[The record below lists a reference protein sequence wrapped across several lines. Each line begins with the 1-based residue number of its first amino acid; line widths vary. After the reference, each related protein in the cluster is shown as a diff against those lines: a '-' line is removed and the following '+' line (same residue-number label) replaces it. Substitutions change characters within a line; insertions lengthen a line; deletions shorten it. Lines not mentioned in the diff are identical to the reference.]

1 MKLNVNK
8 SKNRKFN
15 SNKFN
20 TNKFNTNRLT
30 AALLLTS
37 AINLTAI
44 TPAQAQVEV
53 LDQVVALVENTVITQ
68 GDVDTRI
75 EQVKTNIKS
84 GNLPPAD
91 VLQKEVLDR
100 LIVEAIQL
108 QMGERAGVRISDAE
122 LNATIE
128 RIAKRNGQ
136 SIEQFRQALAKE
148 GRTYGSVRKQ
158 IRNEMI
164 LNQVQQ
170 GNLRSRIQITEQE
183 VNNFLNSE
191 EGSKL
196 KTARYAVAH
205 IVLPGASSEADN
217 AFMRQLSKDLNNGKY
232 QFEALLKNQQVQGR
246 ELKGGSLGWRTDE
259 TLPSVFAPVVTNM
272 QAGEVSEPVT
282 SGAGIHLVKV
292 FDKQGGKGQLVEQH
306 RVRHILVKPS
316 KIRTEQQTKALIEAI
331 AKRIEKGESFEAL
344 AKEHSEDPGSAL
356 QGGDLNW
363 TNKGVM
369 VPEFEQ
375 TMLKSPLNKVSKPFT
390 TQFGW
395 HILEVTGKRMHDMSE
410 ERWKQQAYNAIYQR
424 KYKDELDAWLQ
435 KIRDEAFVEF
445 KQFDTSN
452 PDVRQT
458 IQFN

>member
-1 MKLNVNK
+1 MKPNVNNHTVSQQTANK
-8 SKNRKFN
+8 PTLRSLKNN
-15 SNKFN
+15 SFAK
-20 TNKFNTNRLT
+20 TLL
-30 AALLLTS
+30 ASAMALAVSL
-37 AINLTAI
+37 
-44 TPAQAQVEV
+44 PAKAQVEV
-53 LDQVVALVENTVITQ
+53 LDQVVALVENTVVTQ
-68 GDVDTRI
+68 SDVDHRI
-75 EQVKTNIKS
+75 EQVKTNVTS
-84 GNLPPAD
+84 GNLPPD
-91 VLQKEVLDR
+91 KVLQKEVLDR

-136 SIEQFRQALAKE
+136 SPEQFRQTLAKE

-196 KTARYAVAH
+196 KTARYALAH
-205 IVLPGASSEADN
+205 IVLPNASSDEDK
-217 AFMRQLSKDLNNGKY
+217 AFMSQLAKDLNAGKY
-232 QFEALLKNQQVQGR
+232 QFEALLKNQSVQGR
-246 ELKGGSLGWRTDE
+246 ELKGGNLGWRTND
-259 TLPSVFAPVVTNM
+259 TLPSLFAPVVADM
-272 QAGEVSEPVT
+272 KAGEVSEPVK

-316 KIRTEQQTKALIEAI
+316 KVRSEQQTKELIEAI

-344 AKEHSEDPGSAL
+344 AKEYSEDPGSAL

-369 VPEFEQ
+369 VPEFEK
-375 TMLKSPLNKVSKPFT
+375 TMLASPLNTVSKPFT

-410 ERWKQQAYNAIYQR
+410 ERWKQQAYNSIYQR
-424 KYKDELDAWLQ
+424 KYKDELTAWLQ

-445 KQFDTSN
+445 KQFDTSG
-452 PDVRQT
+452 PKARQT